1 MKILVDSGIFV
12 EYLKGR
18 KVDFFEY
25 LINQDYQLFIN
36 QVVLSEVLFH
46 FIGTIGNKSPLAI
59 KESGKIA
66 ECFKDHNP
74 IDMLPGIQF
83 LDHTAEISKLTIDFS
98 KQFNLLP
105 NDAMILATCKSH
117 DLKYLATFDSDFE
130 APCKSLGIR
139 IFNDETDL
147 KDYIPRVKL
156 NL

>member
-1 MKILVDSGIFV
+1 MKIFVDSGIFV

-18 KVDFFEY
+18 KVEFFEY
-25 LINQDYQLFIN
+25 LIQQDYQLFIN
-36 QVVLSEVLFH
+36 QVVLSEFLFH
-46 FIGTIGNKSPLAI
+46 FIATIGNKSPLAI

-66 ECFKDHNP
+66 ECLKVQNP

-83 LDHTAEISKLTIDFS
+83 LNHTAEISQLTIDFS

-105 NDAMILATCKSH
+105 NDALILATCKFY
-117 DLKYLATFDSDFE
+117 DLKYLASFDSDFDE
-130 APCKSLGIR
+130 PCDVLGIR

-147 KDYIPRVKL
+147 KDYIHRVKL

>member
-1 MKILVDSGIFV
+1 MIWVLVF
-12 EYLKGR
+12 
-18 KVDFFEY
+18 
-25 LINQDYQLFIN
+25 
-36 QVVLSEVLFH
+36 

-105 NDAMILATCKSH
+105 NDALILSTCKFY
-117 DLKYLATFDSDFE
+117 DLKFLASFDSDFDE
-130 APCKSLGIR
+130 PCNVLGIR

-147 KDYIPRVKL
+147 KDYIGSSEKL
-156 NL
+156 KI